1 METEE
6 MSDMDRQV
14 ETIFEDVT
22 AILNEMVADLNK
34 IIDSM
39 GEIRNRK
46 SRKHTN
52 VEVFNMKKK
61 KYIVIS
67 GAPGVGKSTVLK
79 RIKEERPKLL
89 FSRSAT
95 DRLPRPE
102 EGPDAYEFISTSQFE
117 ADIRDGLFLEYVFA
131 GGVYYGTRKSVL
143 EELSDEDRIL
153 LDLDT
158 QGGLCVLGAYPDDTL
173 LVYIYAPKQV
183 VEMRL
188 RQREEHR
195 MPADIIEARLARW
208 EEETKRAFAHYHY
221 QVENADLETCV
232 AQILDIIDNT

>member
-1 METEE
+1 
-6 MSDMDRQV
+6 
-14 ETIFEDVT
+14 
-22 AILNEMVADLNK
+22 
-34 IIDSM
+34 
-39 GEIRNRK
+39 
-46 SRKHTN
+46 
-52 VEVFNMKKK
+52 MKKK

-95 DRLPRPE
+95 DRPPRPE
-102 EGPDAYEFISTSQFE
+102 EGPDAYEFISTPQFE
-117 ADIRDGLFLEYVFA
+117 ADIRAGVFLEYVFA

-143 EELSDEDRIL
+143 EELSDEERVL
-153 LDLDT
+153 MDLDT
-158 QGGLCVLGAYPDDTL
+158 QGGLCVLSAYPDDTL
-173 LVYIYAPKQV
+173 LLYIYAPKHV

-195 MPADIIEARLARW
+195 MPADVLEARLARW
-208 EEETKRAFAHYHY
+208 ETETKRAFSHYHY